1 MARPADRGGRGVD
14 RTPGRGRG
22 GDGGLPRQVAD
33 ELRDQVARLTHGR
46 LAAATTQ
53 AGELE
58 VHLEA
63 FGAREPRPVLL
74 TVSASP
80 LPREAVLLASQAGGL
95 VELLG
100 RASEGD
106 AGSRGY
112 EAKAAQLRFAV
123 LTALLAGDV
132 TMARRMTTGDVPPLL
147 NAERVRVHLLHCPPD
162 DRDRLARTYLD
173 ASGYH
178 GPGLMVNCPVFKEQL
193 ICPVAEDPEL
203 GGRFQQGEML
213 RRLVSENP
221 GYALGVSRPHPL
233 AATGE
238 AYGEAVHALAVA
250 RNSPDRL
257 AAYRGRP
264 SLVHVLPRR
273 AASPGRAPTWSRCT
287 TPPSP
292 PWTSSVWP

>member
-1 MARPADRGGRGVD
+1 MLRWLGRRIGADVAWIGRQGAVEAA
-14 RTPGRGRG
+14 TAGF
-22 GDGGLPRQVAD
+22 PRRVAD

-63 FGAREPRPVLL
+63 FGAREPRPVLV

-112 EAKAAQLRFAV
+112 EAKAAQLRFAI

-132 TMARRMTTGDVPPLL
+132 TLARRMTTGDVPPLL
-147 NAERVRVHLLHCPPD
+147 NAERVRVHLLHCP
-162 DRDRLARTYLD
+162 
-173 ASGYH
+173 
-178 GPGLMVNCPVFKEQL
+178 CP
-193 ICPVAEDPEL
+193 PT
-203 GGRFQQGEML
+203 
-213 RRLVSENP
+213 
-221 GYALGVSRPHPL
+221 
-233 AATGE
+233 ATGWP
-238 AYGEAVHALAVA
+238 G
-250 RNSPDRL
+250 PIWT
-257 AAYRGRP
+257 
-264 SLVHVLPRR
+264 RR
-273 AASPGRAPTWSRCT
+273 AITARG
-287 TPPSP
+287 
-292 PWTSSVWP
+292 